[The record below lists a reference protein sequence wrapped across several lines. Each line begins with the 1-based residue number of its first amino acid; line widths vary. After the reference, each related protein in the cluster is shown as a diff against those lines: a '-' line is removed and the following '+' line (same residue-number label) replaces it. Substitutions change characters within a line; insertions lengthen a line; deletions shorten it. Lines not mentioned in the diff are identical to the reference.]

1 MKKAHGSAMTK
12 LEQAA
17 RRGRRIANDARH
29 ASEALVAGGEL
40 LQASQEV
47 IAARME
53 ILAAGLA
60 DPTKA
65 DLAEMA
71 LMSSEKVEALSAS
84 ASAFGAR
91 MGGVGQRLAR
101 DTTREASLAGQA
113 VSALAG
119 AASPQAF
126 ATIQMNYAFG
136 WWDRAARSLTA
147 LNGEMIRAQAEAMKP
162 LHDAATANAKRL
174 KR

>member
-1 MKKAHGSAMTK
+1 MTRGSK

-17 RRGRRIANDARH
+17 RRGRRMASDARH
-29 ASEALVAGGEL
+29 ASEALIAGGEL
-40 LQASQEV
+40 MQASQEV
-47 IAARME
+47 IAARLE

-71 LMSSEKVEALSAS
+71 LMGSEKVEALSAS
-84 ASAFGAR
+84 ASALSR
-91 MGGVGQRLAR
+91 RLGGLGERLAR
-101 DTTREASLAGQA
+101 DAAREASLAGQA
-113 VSALAG
+113 ASALAT

-126 ATIQMNYAFG
+126 AAIQMNYAFG
-136 WWDRAARSLTA
+136 WWDRAARGLTA

-162 LHDAATANAKRL
+162 LHKAATANAKRL
-174 KR
+174 RR